1 MKSSVKRNLLIGF
14 GVSMLLLI
22 VSSVASYNS
31 IKGLINSIDQV
42 NHTDSVIQTLE
53 SVLSTLKDAET
64 GQRGFLLTSEEKFLE
79 PYNGA
84 YELATSKLN
93 VVERL
98 VVNNDRQEAAIT
110 KLKENIQQRLGSLS
124 HLIEKKRS
132 GQAVDVSELDAGK
145 NYMDEARILV
155 KQVETRE
162 EEVLNA
168 RTASMNNYATYTPIL
183 ILIAACV
190 SVIITLISFTRVN
203 SDINKRAE
211 LQKELEEKDAD
222 ITRRID
228 IIQDVADKISDGNY
242 KTRVQGQGSDGLGSV
257 AESLNKMA
265 ESLDYSFG
273 ILSDRE
279 WMQTGIATIN
289 EHIIGEQEMRSLTQ
303 SIITIVAEYTNSQVG
318 ALYLLN
324 DNDEL
329 RLQSGFAFERT
340 QQREIIKVGEGVIGQ
355 SVASRK
361 EIILKDIAAEDI
373 SVSYAVGQ
381 LKPKTIVAI
390 PLFHENIVNGVI
402 ELGTIY
408 DYSPK
413 TIDFLKAVTTTVGT
427 AINSAL
433 SRMRMQQ
440 LLEETQA
447 QGEELQTQQ
456 SHLESMNA
464 ELETQAMS
472 LQASEE
478 ELKVQQEEL
487 QQANSELQERS
498 RLLEEKNQVIVE
510 RNLDIQKKAD
520 ELALSTKYKSEFLA
534 NMSHELRTPLN
545 SILLLS
551 RLLSENNEENLN
563 SEQIESAKVI
573 QSSGN
578 GLLSLIDEILDL
590 SKIEAG
596 KMDIEPAYVAV
607 SEITDDMRSLFFAI
621 AREKNLDLQINI
633 SSSLPATIETDKMRL
648 EQILKNLLSNA
659 LKFTTRGSVKLNVEE
674 VKNDARL
681 IRFSVIDTGIGIPA
695 DKQGL
700 VFEAFQQA
708 DGSTKR
714 KYGGTG
720 LGLSISRELSRLL
733 GGDITVSS
741 KPGEGS
747 TFSVTIPRIQA
758 MRNETMEDVPLHD
771 AYVNDDTDERTS
783 LLNKQQKKRFT
794 VLEIPLDVSDDRH
807 NISGNDKTILIV
819 EDDTNFATALMNF
832 TKRRGYKAVVSVRG
846 DQALDMALQY
856 KPVAILLDIQL
867 PVLDGW
873 EVMNALKADVRTRHI
888 PVHTMSSLDAKRESL
903 MSGAVDFIN
912 KPVALEQMQEIFE
925 KLEDALN
932 KGPRKVLIVEENP
945 RHAKALAYF
954 LETFDVNS
962 RIKDNVKDSINALSV
977 EGVDCVILDMGLPSN
992 NAYDTLEA
1000 IKKTPG
1006 YENLPII
1013 VFTGKSLSRAEEARI
1028 KKYAD
1033 SIIVKTAHSYQR
1045 ILDEVALFLHLIE
1058 EHHDGKKP
1066 QRHDKVG
1073 GLDEVLKGKTVLVA
1087 DDDVRNIFSLTKSL
1101 EQYGMKV
1108 LSATD
1113 GKEALQVLSDN
1124 PAVDVVLMDMMMP
1137 EMDGYES
1144 TKRIRQIPRYKSLP
1158 VLAVTAKAML
1168 GDREKCMQAGAS
1180 DYISKP
1186 VDIDQLLSLLRVW
1199 LYDKLS

>member
-14 GVSMLLLI
+14 GVSLLLLI

-42 NHTDSVIQTLE
+42 NHTDSVIQGLE
-53 SVLSTLKDAET
+53 SMLSTLKDAET
-64 GQRGFLLTSEEKFLE
+64 GQRGFLLTGEEKFLE

-84 YELATSKLN
+84 YELAMTKLN
-93 VVERL
+93 TVERL
-98 VVNNDRQEAAIT
+98 VINNDKQEATVA

-124 HLIEKKRS
+124 HLIEKKRN
-132 GQAVDVSELDAGK
+132 GQTVDISELEAGK

-162 EEVLNA
+162 EQVLNE
-168 RTASMNNYATYTPIL
+168 RTASMNSYTTYTPVL
-183 ILIAACV
+183 IMIAACL
-190 SVIITLISFTRVN
+190 SVIITIISFTRVN
-203 SDINKRAE
+203 SDINKRAL

-222 ITRRID
+222 ISRRID
-228 IIQDVADKISDGNY
+228 IIQNVADKISEGNY

-257 AESLNKMA
+257 AVSLNKMA
-265 ESLDYSFG
+265 ESLDYSFS
-273 ILSDRE
+273 ILSDKE
-279 WMQTGIATIN
+279 WMQTGVTTLN
-289 EHIIGEQEMRSLTQ
+289 ERIIGEQEMRTLTE

-324 DNDEL
+324 DNNEL
-329 RLQSGFAFERT
+329 LLQSGFAFEKT
-340 QQREIIKVGEGVIGQ
+340 QQREVIKVGEGIIGQ
-355 SVASRK
+355 SVASKK
-361 EIILKDIAAEDI
+361 EIILKDIAANDI
-373 SVSYAVGQ
+373 SVSYATGQ
-381 LKPKTIVAI
+381 LKPKTIIAI
-390 PLFHENIVNGVI
+390 PLFHENVVNGVL

-413 TIDFLKAVTTTVGT
+413 TIDFLKSVTIIVGT
-427 AINSAL
+427 AINTAL

-456 SHLESMNA
+456 THLESMNA
-464 ELETQAMS
+464 ELETQAMN

-487 QQANSELQERS
+487 QQANAELQERS

-551 RLLSENNEENLN
+551 RLLSENTEENLN

-596 KMDIEPAYVAV
+596 KMDIDPAYIPVK
-607 SEITDDMRSLFFAI
+607 EITDDMRSLFFAM

-633 SSSLPATIETDKMRL
+633 SSALPGTIETDKMRL

-659 LKFTTRGSVKLNVEE
+659 LKFTKKGSVKLNIDE

-681 IRFSVIDTGIGIPA
+681 IRFSVIDTGIGIPQ

-733 GGDITVSS
+733 GGDISVTS
-741 KPGEGS
+741 KPNEGS
-747 TFSVTIPRIQA
+747 TFSVTIPRTQA
-758 MRNETMEDVPLHD
+758 MRTEDVADEPVHELHVTMEQAED
-771 AYVNDDTDERTS
+771 NS
-783 LLNKQQKKRFT
+783 LLHKQAKKRFT
-794 VLEIPLDVSDDRH
+794 VPEIPLDVSDDRAS
-807 NISGNDKTILIV
+807 IAKSDKTILIV

-846 DQALDMALQY
+846 DHALDMALQY

-873 EVMNALKADVRTRHI
+873 EVMHALKSDTRTRHI

-912 KPVALEQMQEIFE
+912 KPVALEQMHEIFQ

-932 KGPRKVLIVEENP
+932 KGPRKVLIVEENA
-945 RHAKALAYF
+945 RHAKALSYF

-962 RIKDNVKDSINALSV
+962 RIQDNVKDSINALNK
-977 EGVDCVILDMGLPSN
+977 EDVDCVILDMGLPSN
-992 NAYDTLEA
+992 NAYETLEA

-1013 VFTGKSLSRAEEARI
+1013 VFTGKSLSRAEEVRI

-1066 QRHDKVG
+1066 QRYDKLG
-1073 GLDEVLKGKTVLVA
+1073 ALDEVLKGKTVLVA

-1101 EQYGMKV
+1101 EQHGMKV

-1113 GKEALQVLSDN
+1113 GKEALQVLSEN
-1124 PAVDVVLMDMMMP
+1124 PDVDVVLMDMMMP

-1144 TKRIRQIPRYKSLP
+1144 TKRIRQIPRYRSLP